1 MGRLVGVG
9 ATKAPKM
16 YNAEEV
22 AALTADL
29 EAKVKELTETVET
42 LNAEKT
48 DLEAK
53 VKELT
58 ETKKKSKSEE

>member
-16 YNAEEV
+16 YSAEEV
-22 AALTADL
+22 AVLTADL

>member
-29 EAKVKELTETVET
+29 EAKVKELTET
-42 LNAEKT
+42 
-48 DLEAK
+48 
-53 VKELT
+53 
-58 ETKKKSKSEE
+58 KKKSKSEE